1 MNMFKWLS
9 PCSKT
14 THLFGSQKRYC
25 YCGKVDRDLQ
35 PPAEPH
41 SELCTETCCNK
52 SGPSEPSSSKDAA
65 AYCKN
70 RESHCPAS
78 SGEQTPES
86 TATSGKDDVG
96 GSVQTSEIEKLLER
110 FKDRAK
116 AYLVY
121 KEQLDFE
128 EVANDA
134 TDLASDG
141 LKILAYVRSLESKL
155 SIAGEGL
162 KTLAHDAKIIDDS
175 GVSEFAKGYVTAWN
189 EKSEKARSF
198 LSKILPPT

>member
-1 MNMFKWLS
+1 MTLS
-9 PCSKT
+9 CCCSAPVNTEIT
-14 THLFGSQKRYC
+14 TDHWCSRC
-25 YCGKVDRDLQ
+25 RTMCDLQ
-35 PPAEPH
+35 PPAQSH
-41 SELCTETCCNK
+41 SELCTGTCCNK
-52 SGPSEPSSSKDAA
+52 SGPSEPASKSFAA
-65 AYCKN
+65 NSDSA
-70 RESHCPAS
+70 
-78 SGEQTPES
+78 
-86 TATSGKDDVG
+86 G

-128 EVANDA
+128 EVETDA

-155 SIAGEGL
+155 SIAVEAL
-162 KTLAHDAKIIDDS
+162 KYYDDPNPEIVLDS
-175 GVSEFAKGYVTAWN
+175 HIAAEA
-189 EKSEKARSF
+189 

>member
-1 MNMFKWLS
+1 MM
-9 PCSKT
+9 PCP
-14 THLFGSQKRYC
+14 C
-25 YCGKVDRDLQ
+25 YC
-35 PPAEPH
+35 H
-41 SELCTETCCNK
+41 NI
-52 SGPSEPSSSKDAA
+52 PSEPSSSKDAA

-128 EVANDA
+128 EVETDA

-141 LKILAYVRSLESKL
+141 LKILAHVRSLESKL
-155 SIAGEGL
+155 SIAVEAL
-162 KTLAHDAKIIDDS
+162 DYYIQTCSHSKYTDNCDCKTAK
-175 GVSEFAKGYVTAWN
+175 VA
-189 EKSEKARSF
+189 
-198 LSKILPPT
+198 LSNILPPIK